1 MKEFDFFE
9 RLSQEEQEYLLKNSK
24 YIELPKDFTL
34 FYQGDIC
41 NEILIL
47 KEGTVTLMMYGS
59 INELIPLYEIQKGE
73 QCIIN
78 TSSTLSNTT
87 TIATAQTKTAIK
99 GWLIPSSIVKELMIK
114 SPTYQEYIFSLFS
127 IKFSA
132 LTTLIEDIKFKK
144 LDTRILEFLKMKNKK
159 VIPITHEELANDLGT
174 SRVVIS
180 RVLKDLENKNLIKLH
195 RKKIELLVM

>member
-9 RLSQEEQEYLLKNSK
+9 KLSQEEQEYLLKNSK

-47 KEGTVTLMMYGS
+47 KEGTVALMMYGS

-78 TSSTLSNTT
+78 ISSTLSNTT

-99 GWLIPSSIVKELMIK
+99 GWLIPSNIVKELMIK

-144 LDTRILEFLKMKNKK
+144 LDTRILEFLKIKNQKI
-159 VIPITHEELANDLGT
+159 IPITHEELANDLGT

-195 RKKIELLVM
+195 RKKIELL